1 MKLVKINRK
10 TSNLIKS
17 TNSEFSPREKEAFPN
32 MDSEFSE
39 DEDIEEAKLRNLR
52 LKRLGSF
59 KAPNRNSLSRVKR
72 LSQSNY
78 ELNAITPF
86 KSKFTLF

>member
-1 MKLVKINRK
+1 
-10 TSNLIKS
+10 
-17 TNSEFSPREKEAFPN
+17 

-86 KSKFTLF
+86 KSKFTLFWKNMSKIFFISTNWNS